1 VVLFFIFVF
10 FSRKFFPFMGDNTN
24 EIEFVKFIDRLN
36 LSIVE
41 FGEDK
46 IEV

>member
-1 VVLFFIFVF
+1 
-10 FSRKFFPFMGDNTN
+10 MGDNTN

-46 IEV
+46 IEVWKIIKNTNFLIET